1 MATFRTGADG
11 RTVISDDNRVTVQA
25 GDIDRGGF
33 TARERADGFNRVGG
47 RRETR
52 ISDGGASVSDPRR
65 GYESMNAPTQAG
77 TGYMSR
83 SEFEAVSGM
92 TDTNP
97 YGNDG
102 FFSRVFGIDP
112 NKIDYTSN
120 LGPRGIE
127 NVKRQ
132 AYDRFLNPFA
142 QVDAFGRPTMGA
154 DASLGLTRSGVQP
167 GDLTV
172 FGPAIESRQDGIA
185 GLFQNTM
192 LGAMMPKRAR
202 IPGYDTNVL
211 VPELGLGGPQPGEG
225 VDPAQRF
232 GAQLDVDYSDMGN
245 ELLGV
250 NPPRVDERLTPMSFP
265 GNVDDLGN
273 ELGDFPAP
281 EDPFAFED
289 RKGQSTA
296 LPTVADIIAAE
307 PMVTEQSNAAQPR
320 LPTGPKVIQAI
331 PGGDPGS
338 ASITVNPQ
346 SESPTYTAPDE
357 PVDLLSDILAPDGT
371 VLPGVMDVI
380 GSSETGRTSS
390 AAPIFDIPQGGF
402 PDPRISL
409 PQLTPEQVQRANE
422 NNVAM
427 QRRAQLM
434 AQGMSVDAARMQAE
448 REKIRA
454 RAARLGLVQ

>member
-25 GDIDRGGF
+25 GDVDRGGF
-33 TARERADGFNRVGG
+33 TARERAAGLNTIGG

-52 ISDGGASVSDPRR
+52 FNDGGRG
-65 GYESMNAPTQAG
+65 GYERMNAPTREG

-97 YGNDG
+97 YGDDG

-112 NKIDYTSN
+112 NKIDYTNN

-142 QVDAFGRPTMGA
+142 QIDAFGRPTLGA
-154 DASLGLTRSGVQP
+154 NAALGITRSGVQP

-172 FGPAIESRQDGIA
+172 FGPAVQSQREGIA
-185 GLFQNTM
+185 GLFENTP
-192 LGAMMPKRAR
+192 LGSLMPKQAR
-202 IPGYDTNVL
+202 IPGYDMNVL
-211 VPELGLGGPQPGEG
+211 LPDLMGGPAVGGGTEPPGVPYFTSSTAPTRDAASVPESTFRPLFTT
-225 VDPAQRF
+225 DPEERNFIEEDFEMDRRAT
-232 GAQLDVDYSDMGN
+232 
-245 ELLGV
+245 
-250 NPPRVDERLTPMSFP
+250 DEDSPFSRPVPESTYRPIFT
-265 GNVDDLGN
+265 DDI
-273 ELGDFPAP
+273 
-281 EDPFAFED
+281 
-289 RKGQSTA
+289 
-296 LPTVADIIAAE
+296 TVADVLAAE
-307 PMVTEQSNAAQPR
+307 PMVTQQPNAVQPR

-357 PVDLLSDILAPDGT
+357 PVDLLQDILAPDGSP
-371 VLPGVMDVI
+371 LPGVMDVI
-380 GSSETGRTSS
+380 GSPETGRTSS
-390 AAPIFDIPQGGF
+390 AAPIFNIPEGGF
-402 PDPRISL
+402 PDPRVSP

-422 NNVAM
+422 NNVAT
-427 QRRAQLM
+427 QRRLQLM
-434 AQGMSVDAARMQAE
+434 AEGMSGDAAMMQAE

-454 RAARLGLVQ
+454 RAARLGLGQ